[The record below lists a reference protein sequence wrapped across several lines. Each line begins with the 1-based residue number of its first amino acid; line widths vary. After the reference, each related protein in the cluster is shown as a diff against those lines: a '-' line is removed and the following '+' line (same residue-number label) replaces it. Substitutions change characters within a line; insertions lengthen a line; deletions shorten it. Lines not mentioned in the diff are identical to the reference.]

1 MFVSLCDGKA
11 TVITLQGWGLV
22 GWKWRRFLIS
32 WNARASRVP
41 SPCLGVDSGSAGAAG
56 SSVPKYFTYLFMLI
70 LDNKENK
77 KPGLSVL
84 PWASCWL
91 VYAFSSH
98 RFVCCHSFHFL
109 SVFKSRTGGLYGDRH
124 QFYSVH

>member
-1 MFVSLCDGKA
+1 MWCLHQCLKGLCLCDGKML
-11 TVITLQGWGLV
+11 TLQGWGLV
-22 GWKWRRFLIS
+22 GWRWRHFPIS
-32 WNARASRVP
+32 WSAELLSQ
-41 SPCLGVDSGSAGAAG
+41 GGSGSAGATC
-56 SSVPKYFTYLFMLI
+56 SPVPKYFPDLFMLI
-70 LDNKENK
+70 LDNKENTR
-77 KPGLSVL
+77 PGPSVL

-124 QFYSVH
+124 QFHSVH